1 MSRITAA
8 VFLIAS
14 LPLLATNAPVSP
26 VPEPASLVLVG
37 AGLGAAILYARRR
50 GRR

>member
-1 MSRITAA
+1 MSLITAA
-8 VFLIAS
+8 ALLLVS
-14 LPLLATNAPVSP
+14 LPLWATNAPVSP